1 MSSVPDQHRAESPQI
16 VRCAVI
22 TVSDTR
28 TIKTDTGGQTIVE
41 LLRAAGHQVADRQ
54 IIPDEPGGN

>member
-1 MSSVPDQHRAESPQI
+1 MSDVPQQHRAESPGI

-28 TIKTDTGGQTIVE
+28 TLQTDTGGQTIVD
-41 LLRAAGHQVADRQ
+41 LLTRR
-54 IIPDEPGGN
+54 